1 MERQQRRTA
10 VNEKSM
16 NLIERLWSR
25 AKVGTKIRVGPF
37 ALYLRLARSVRVSAN
52 HSRGIL
58 LPGTAAVSPSA
69 LLAETKGDSFMHSMQ
84 TDRSLAPPL
93 RSGVALIIGTGPGLG
108 SALARRFAQAGM
120 SVAVAARNAGKLD
133 GLVKELS
140 ALGGSGR
147 RYGCDSTDDESV
159 KSMLIRV
166 VEEMGVPDLVVYNVE
181 HFIPGTILDIETP
194 AFEECWRAM
203 ALGGF
208 IVGREVAR
216 LMVSRGSGTIIYTGA
231 TGAMRGR
238 ADYINMAVG
247 KFGVRALAQ
256 SMARDLGPR
265 GIHVAHVI
273 LDGGILSP
281 RSSDKARERLSS
293 MFPEHIAETY
303 YQLHLQH
310 RSTWT
315 QEMDLRPWVEKF

>member
-1 MERQQRRTA
+1 MSKWGLS
-10 VNEKSM
+10 VSM
-16 NLIERLWSR
+16 KFIERLWNK
-25 AKVGTKIRVGPF
+25 AKIGSKFRLGPI
-37 ALYLRLARSVRVSAN
+37 AIHLRLARSVRVSPNCIAN
-52 HSRGIL
+52 
-58 LPGTAAVSPSA
+58 PS
-69 LLAETKGDSFMHSMQ
+69 LNGYSQIFSNPRFAETNANLDRSQTQ
-84 TDRSLAPPL
+84 TDTPTPSSL
-93 RSGVALIIGTGPGLG
+93 RTGVALIVGTGPGLG

-120 SVAVAARNAGKLD
+120 AVALAARNTERLD
-133 GLVKELS
+133 TLIDELVE
-140 ALGGSGR
+140 LGGSGQ
-147 RYGCDSTDDESV
+147 RYGCDATDDGSV
-159 KSMLIRV
+159 KLMLNRV
-166 VEEMGVPDLVVYNVE
+166 VKEMGIPDLVVYNVE

-216 LMVSRGSGTIIYTGA
+216 RMVERGSGTIIYTGA

-238 ADYINMAVG
+238 AEYINMAVG

-256 SMARDLGPR
+256 SMARELAPR

-281 RSSDKARERLSS
+281 NSSEVARDRLSS
-293 MFPEHIAETY
+293 MFPEHIAEIY

>member
-1 MERQQRRTA
+1 
-10 VNEKSM
+10 M
-16 NLIERLWSR
+16 NLMARLWNS
-25 AKVGTKIRVGPF
+25 AKIGTQICLGPIVIHM
-37 ALYLRLARSVRVSAN
+37 RLARRVRVTGN
-52 HSRGIL
+52 PPRGPSCRVQATATPGVL
-58 LPGTAAVSPSA
+58 LPN
-69 LLAETKGDSFMHSMQ
+69 TKRDASMHSIQ
-84 TDRSLAPPL
+84 SDESVAPPP
-93 RSGVALIIGTGPGLG
+93 RPGVALIVGTGPGLG

-120 SVAVAARNAGKLD
+120 TVAVAARDAEKLD
-133 GLVKELS
+133 GLVMELG
-140 ALGGSGR
+140 ALCGSGR
-147 RYGCDSTDDESV
+147 AYGCDATQDRSV
-159 KSMLIRV
+159 KSMLSRV
-166 VEEMGVPDLVVYNVE
+166 VEEMGIPDLVVYNVE
-181 HFIPGTILDIETP
+181 HFIPGSILEIETP
-194 AFEECWRAM
+194 AFEACWRAM

-216 LMVSRGSGTIIYTGA
+216 LMVPRGSGTIIYTGA
-231 TGAMRGR
+231 TGALRGR
-238 ADYINMAVG
+238 AEYINMAVG

-273 LDGGILSP
+273 LDGGILSQ
-281 RSSDKARERLSS
+281 RSGDAARERLSS

>member
-1 MERQQRRTA
+1 
-10 VNEKSM
+10 M
-16 NLIERLWSR
+16 NLIEKLWNR
-25 AKVGTKIRVGPF
+25 AKIGTKIHLGPF
-37 ALYLRLARSVRVSAN
+37 AIHLRLARSVRVSTN
-52 HSRGIL
+52 HPRGLSL
-58 LPGTAAVSPSA
+58 LGSAGVSPSA
-69 LLAETKGDSFMHSMQ
+69 RLAETKGDSDMNSIQ
-84 TDRSLAPPL
+84 TDKCMAPPF
-93 RSGVALIIGTGPGLG
+93 RSGVALIVGTGPGLG

-120 SVAVAARNAGKLD
+120 AVAVVARNAEKLD

-147 RYGCDSTDDESV
+147 RYGCDSTEDESV
-159 KSMLIRV
+159 KSMLVRV

-203 ALGGF
+203 TLGGF
-208 IVGREVAR
+208 IVGRECAR

-238 ADYINMAVG
+238 AEYINMAVG

-256 SMARDLGPR
+256 SMARDLGPK

-281 RSSDKARERLSS
+281 RSGDIARERLSS

>member
-1 MERQQRRTA
+1 MLNR
-10 VNEKSM
+10 
-16 NLIERLWSR
+16 LI
-25 AKVGTKIRVGPF
+25 
-37 ALYLRLARSVRVSAN
+37 
-52 HSRGIL
+52 
-58 LPGTAAVSPSA
+58 
-69 LLAETKGDSFMHSMQ
+69 
-84 TDRSLAPPL
+84 
-93 RSGVALIIGTGPGLG
+93 
-108 SALARRFAQAGM
+108 
-120 SVAVAARNAGKLD
+120 
-133 GLVKELS
+133 
-140 ALGGSGR
+140 
-147 RYGCDSTDDESV
+147 
-159 KSMLIRV
+159 
-166 VEEMGVPDLVVYNVE
+166 EEMGVPDLVVYNVE

-216 LMVSRGSGTIIYTGA
+216 LMLPRGSGTIIYTGA

-238 ADYINMAVG
+238 AEYINMAVG

-273 LDGGILSP
+273 LDGGILST
-281 RSSDKARERLSS
+281 RSGDAARDRLSS

-315 QEMDLRPWVEKF
+315 QEIDLRPWVEKF